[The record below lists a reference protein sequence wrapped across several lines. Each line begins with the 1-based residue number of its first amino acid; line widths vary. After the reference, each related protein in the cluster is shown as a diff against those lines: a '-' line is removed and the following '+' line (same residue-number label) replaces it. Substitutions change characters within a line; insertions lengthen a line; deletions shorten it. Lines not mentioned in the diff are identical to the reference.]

1 MSTGTIYNGSVARF
15 ARGRDLLAR
24 VDRWLAG
31 VLADAI
37 EADLRDAGF
46 EVLGRTETGA
56 VVWADPVHV
65 ESPA

>member
-1 MSTGTIYNGSVARF
+1 
-15 ARGRDLLAR
+15 